1 MCHSY
6 IKVYTLFVILQEQA
20 NPVIL
25 LAGKIHSFTLKN
37 QNMKKISSITII
49 LVLIVLASL
58 LFLKTGETKQTNDY
72 TIKLGVITDL
82 TGPGSYWG
90 DSTQVGINLAIK
102 ELESE
107 NIHVTPIFEDYQL
120 NATKA
125 ATAAQKLST
134 LDKVDAMY
142 VDLNIGAITA
152 GPVLQDK
159 NILYVYDAAVES
171 PLASSPARFKTYL
184 DFNGGCQAMATQ
196 FKDNGVKTMGILKVS
211 SESGELCAEGVK
223 SVFGENAVVESYN
236 LGDTDFRTQL
246 LKFKSKNV
254 QAFTNVGFEGDIL
267 NTLSAMKQ
275 ANFEVPFGTVTDS
288 ITPKV
293 ISMYPKEIK
302 GSLSFGF
309 ADVDKNLVTKLVQAN
324 GGKELSSNYGAALG
338 YIHTKQMARA
348 LSVCKKDVAC
358 AAKAFASSLPEESIG
373 FQSFVKNIAQFTME
387 IKKY

>member
-1 MCHSY
+1 
-6 IKVYTLFVILQEQA
+6 
-20 NPVIL
+20 
-25 LAGKIHSFTLKN
+25 
-37 QNMKKISSITII
+37 MKKTSLII
-49 LVLIVLASL
+49 IIPVLVALGYY
-58 LFLKTGETKQTNDY
+58 FLKPSETKQITGT

-90 DSTQVGINLAIK
+90 VSTQVGINLAIK

-107 NIHVTPIFEDYQL
+107 QIQVTPIFEDYQL

-142 VDLNIGAITA
+142 VDLNVGAITA
-152 GPVLQDK
+152 GSVLQDK
-159 NILYVYDAAVES
+159 NILYLYDAAVES
-171 PLASSPARFKTYL
+171 PLASSPTRFKTYL
-184 DFNGGCQAMATQ
+184 DFKGGCQAMATQ
-196 FKDNGVKTMGILKVS
+196 FKNNGVKTMGILKVS

-275 ANFEVPFGTVTDS
+275 SNFEVPFGTVTDS

-293 ISMYPKEIK
+293 ISMHGAEMK

-309 ADVDKNLVTKLVQAN
+309 SDVDQNLVAKFVKAN
-324 GGKELSSNYGAALG
+324 GGKELSSNYAAALG
-338 YIHTKQMARA
+338 YIHTKQIAKA

-358 AAKAFASSLPEESIG
+358 ASKAFASSNPEESIG
-373 FQSFVKNIAQFTME
+373 FQSFAKNIAQFKME

>member
-1 MCHSY
+1 MKNTS
-6 IKVYTLFVILQEQA
+6 
-20 NPVIL
+20 L
-25 LAGKIHSFTLKN
+25 LI
-37 QNMKKISSITII
+37 II
-49 LVLIVLASL
+49 LILISVGYY
-58 LFLKTGETKQTNDY
+58 FLKPVETKQVNKT

-90 DSTQVGINLAIK
+90 ASTQVGINLAIK

-107 NIHVTPIFEDYQL
+107 QIHVTPIFEDYQL

-152 GPVLQDK
+152 GSVLQDK

-184 DFNGGCQAMATQ
+184 DFKGGCQAMATQ
-196 FKDNGVKTMGILKVS
+196 FKNSGIKTIGILKVS

-223 SVFGENAVVESYN
+223 SVFGENAIVESYN
-236 LGDTDFRTQL
+236 LGNTDFRTQL

-254 QAFTNVGFEGDIL
+254 QAFINVGFEGDIL
-267 NTLSAMKQ
+267 DTLSAMKQ
-275 ANFEVPFGTVTDS
+275 SNFEVPLGTVTDS
-288 ITPKV
+288 VTPKV
-293 ISMYPKEIK
+293 TSIYKEEIK

-309 ADVDKNLVTKLVQAN
+309 SDVDQILVAKLTKAN
-324 GGKELSSNYGAALG
+324 KGKELSSNYGAALG
-338 YIHTKQMARA
+338 YVHTKQIARA
-348 LSVCKKDVAC
+348 LAKCKNDVTC
-358 AAKAFASSLPEESIG
+358 AGKAFALSSREDSIG
-373 FQSFVKNIAQFTME
+373 FQGFTKNIAQFTME